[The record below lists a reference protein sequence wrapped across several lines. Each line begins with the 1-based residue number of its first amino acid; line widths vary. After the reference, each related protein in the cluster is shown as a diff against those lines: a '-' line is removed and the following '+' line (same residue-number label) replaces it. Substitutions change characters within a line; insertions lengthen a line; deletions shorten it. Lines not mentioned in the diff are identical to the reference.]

1 MGSRVHGQKRFG
13 MTVCR
18 LRTGF
23 GVLLA
28 AIGLI
33 SGCGY
38 RVQNS
43 VRNLPSGLRSLG
55 IPTLKNS
62 TAQYRIEQRMTSA
75 LLREFS
81 TRTRAPVGSSATG
94 VDAVLLGEIRQVF
107 SNPVTY
113 ANDAFGSAFVVT
125 VHVAVKLVRSRDSAI
140 LWEASDF
147 LFTERYVLNSKVSNF
162 FSEEGP
168 ALDRLSQEFAASLAS
183 TILSR

>member
-1 MGSRVHGQKRFG
+1 
-13 MTVCR
+13 MTALTQSMR
-18 LRTGF
+18 
-23 GVLLA
+23 
-28 AIGLI
+28 IGLLLTMVGLS

-38 RVQNS
+38 RVQSS
-43 VRNLPSGLRSLG
+43 VRSLPAGIRSLG

-62 TAQYRIEQRMTSA
+62 TAQYRIEQRITSA

-81 TRTRAPVGSSATG
+81 MRTRAPVNSSATG
-94 VDAVLLGEIRQVF
+94 VDAVLLGEIRQVL

-125 VHVAVKLVRSRDSAI
+125 VQIAVRLVRTSDSAI
-140 LWEASDF
+140 LWENSDF
-147 LFTERYVLNSKVSNF
+147 LFTERYVLNREVSNF

-168 ALDRLSQEFAASLAS
+168 ALDRLSQDFATSLAS

>member
-1 MGSRVHGQKRFG
+1 MMALAQRVRI
-13 MTVCR
+13 C
-18 LRTGF
+18 
-23 GVLLA
+23 LL
-28 AIGLI
+28 LVVF
-33 SGCGY
+33 SLSPGCGY
-38 RVQNS
+38 RVQSS
-43 VRNLPSGLRSLG
+43 VRSLPAGIGSLG

-62 TAQYRIEQRMTSA
+62 TSQYRIEQRITGA

-81 TRTRAPVGSSATG
+81 ARTRAPVNSSTIG

-125 VHVAVKLVRSRDSAI
+125 VQIAVRIVRTSDSAV
-140 LWEASDF
+140 LWENSDF
-147 LFTERYVLNSKVSNF
+147 LFTERYVLNKEVRNF

-168 ALDRLSQEFAASLAS
+168 ALDRLSQDFARSLAS